1 MGRDIVAVYAYCVRT
16 SGVKGNGRYYSG
28 WNRLWSGQTQ
38 RRKARCSFSRL
49 EIFASSYC
57 QWQIGLE
64 VTFREKKEN
73 GKGKFADK
81 NFNWRTFYIFI
92 GDYITCCI
100 VSFPP
105 ISLDYV
111 KIVTM
116 IKLFGGNGFSGRF
129 LTKESRGK
137 MREVVKGAADDL
149 QCRWLLLCP
158 DTPMI

>member
-1 MGRDIVAVYAYCVRT
+1 M
-16 SGVKGNGRYYSG
+16 
-28 WNRLWSGQTQ
+28 
-38 RRKARCSFSRL
+38 
-49 EIFASSYC
+49 
-57 QWQIGLE
+57 
-64 VTFREKKEN
+64 
-73 GKGKFADK
+73 DK

-116 IKLFGGNGFSGRF
+116 IKLFEGNGFSGRF
-129 LTKESRGK
+129 LTKESREK

-149 QCRWLLLCP
+149 QCR
-158 DTPMI
+158 